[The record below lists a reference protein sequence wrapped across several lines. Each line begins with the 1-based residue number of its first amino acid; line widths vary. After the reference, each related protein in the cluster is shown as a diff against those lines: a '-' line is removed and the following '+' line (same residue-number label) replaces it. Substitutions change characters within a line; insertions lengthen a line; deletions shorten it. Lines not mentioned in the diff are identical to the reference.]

1 MVVSRDVSKL
11 DQEHVISCAVET
23 VAENLVDSV
32 LSPMFY
38 FGLAGVPGAV
48 LLRVSNTE
56 DAMVGYLTDKHRD
69 SWVGSR
75 HDWTIAPIG
84 SWLDCRSRSSF

>member
-1 MVVSRDVSKL
+1 MS
-11 DQEHVISCAVET
+11 ISCAVET

-48 LLRVSNTE
+48 FLRVSNTE
-56 DAMVGYLTDKHRD
+56 DAMVGYLTDKHRN
-69 SWVGSR
+69 
-75 HDWTIAPIG
+75 
-84 SWLDCRSRSSF
+84 CRLVLGTTGRLHPLGRG